1 MFAALG
7 ALLVSPMALL
17 KPKGRVLRGGC
28 RTGKTVSGMYRPK
41 VYVTPRI
48 IRGGNRSG
56 ATNYEAVRF
65 CKMLELY
72 LNRSRD
78 V

>member
-1 MFAALG
+1 MDRRSLFAALG

-41 VYVTPRI
+41 VYVTPR
-48 IRGGNRSG
+48 RMASRRSS
-56 ATNYEAVRF
+56 ATRRY
-65 CKMLELY
+65 
-72 LNRSRD
+72 
-78 V
+78 